1 MSLEQQIIEIISQYE
16 KHGWNLSR
24 VLLSA
29 NSQQQLPVDFLFKD
43 IPITP
48 AEFDAGWF
56 TRSSRPGQVTW
67 ELRTFSG
74 TPFAFLE
81 VIDETED
88 SVSKNLRLHGVER
101 RMRESRTRRSDA

>member
-1 MSLEQQIIEIISQYE
+1 MSLEQQIVETISQYK

-24 VLLSA
+24 VLLSS
-29 NSQQQLPVDFLFKD
+29 NSRQQLPVDLLFKG

-56 TRSSRPGQVTW
+56 TRASRPGQVTW
-67 ELRTFSG
+67 ELRTLSG
-74 TPFAFLE
+74 TPFALLE

-88 SVSKNLRLHGVER
+88 SVSKNLRLQEVER
-101 RMRESRTRRSDA
+101 RMQDSRTRRSDA

>member
-1 MSLEQQIIEIISQYE
+1 MSLVQQIVEIISQYE

-29 NSQQQLPVDFLFKD
+29 NSRQQLPVDFLFKD
-43 IPITP
+43 IPIRP
-48 AEFDAGWF
+48 AEFDAGSF

-74 TPFAFLE
+74 TPCAFLE
-81 VIDETED
+81 ASHETED
-88 SVSKNLRLHGVER
+88 TVSRNFSLQAADG
-101 RMRESRTRRSDA
+101 